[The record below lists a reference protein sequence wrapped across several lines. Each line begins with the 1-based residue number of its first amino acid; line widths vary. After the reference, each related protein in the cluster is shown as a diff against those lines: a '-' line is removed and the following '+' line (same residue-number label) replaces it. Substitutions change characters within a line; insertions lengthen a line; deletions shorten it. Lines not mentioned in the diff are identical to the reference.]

1 MSGASLQIKRS
12 GQGSYR
18 TMRDVLTKQEISK
31 RQEVVD
37 SRDHNL
43 VLSQKTGTRRGL
55 EGWERITRKA
65 RSQASLWRDRPL
77 WVPGWRL
84 DGRMLTPALSQH
96 PIWNCGLAK
105 NQGEERLPD
114 YEDGLFPSWEW
125 AKWRSSEYAVAH
137 ILSSPSV
144 TYCMTCF
151 KDLDSTL
158 CSGLLSFFL
167 ERWSWRSF

>member
-55 EGWERITRKA
+55 EGRERITRKA
-65 RSQASLWRDRPL
+65 RSQASL
-77 WVPGWRL
+77 
-84 DGRMLTPALSQH
+84 
-96 PIWNCGLAK
+96 
-105 NQGEERLPD
+105 
-114 YEDGLFPSWEW
+114 
-125 AKWRSSEYAVAH
+125 
-137 ILSSPSV
+137 
-144 TYCMTCF
+144 
-151 KDLDSTL
+151 
-158 CSGLLSFFL
+158 
-167 ERWSWRSF
+167 